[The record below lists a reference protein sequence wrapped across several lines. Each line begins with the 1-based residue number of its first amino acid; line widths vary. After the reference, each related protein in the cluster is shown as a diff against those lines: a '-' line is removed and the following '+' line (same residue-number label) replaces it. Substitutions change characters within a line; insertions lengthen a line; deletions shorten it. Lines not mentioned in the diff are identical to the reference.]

1 MKMDSTIHRCVN
13 RNVDASAFGRT
24 PAKEVLHVYRQMA
37 RARWFEQCIVELV
50 AKDVNHLIKVK
61 VHMSTGQEGVAA
73 ALSLVARNGFHVFT
87 PHRTM
92 DFYIAYSAPPESI
105 RDEILCL
112 DTGCARGRIGGSF
125 NFISPEVQMY
135 GHTGFIG
142 ENVSVGVGAALG
154 NHKRTLCVLGD
165 GAAEE
170 YVLEAIGFAATH
182 HLPVLFVCTDNGLSV
197 LSPMQKRRTW
207 DITKV
212 AEALGVKA
220 IDMADDPFTLMEYI
234 RSLDPAE
241 PAFINCHVNRNYW
254 HAGTGVD
261 GPPEWDRFVL
271 VRAQLLLTGMDKEVL
286 AIDGE
291 AEEEMRQV
299 WANYL

>member
-73 ALSLVARNGFHVFT
+73 ALSLVARNGFQVFT
-87 PHRTM
+87 QHRTM

-135 GHTGFIG
+135 GHTGFTG
-142 ENVSVGVGAALG
+142 TCAWADPVNELVYVFLSN
-154 NHKRTLCVLGD
+154 RTYPDATNRKLIQLHIR
-165 GAAEE
+165 EQIQ
-170 YVLEAIGFAATH
+170 EAIYDA
-182 HLPVLFVCTDNGLSV
+182 
-197 LSPMQKRRTW
+197 MK
-207 DITKV
+207 K
-212 AEALGVKA
+212 
-220 IDMADDPFTLMEYI
+220 
-234 RSLDPAE
+234 
-241 PAFINCHVNRNYW
+241 
-254 HAGTGVD
+254 
-261 GPPEWDRFVL
+261 
-271 VRAQLLLTGMDKEVL
+271 
-286 AIDGE
+286 
-291 AEEEMRQV
+291 
-299 WANYL
+299 